1 MSLSMYQASI
11 PAFVQ
16 MLNREEC
23 WSLSTS
29 PSARLQQRFKPSER
43 KKGYL
48 SPVTA
53 PGWAAVPQ
61 HGGVEHA
68 NTVTGSKATISL
80 RSVAHFENL
89 ATVCGVKS
97 LCGISARSI
106 G

>member
-1 MSLSMYQASI
+1 MSRLHEQLGKSAGH
-11 PAFVQ
+11 
-16 MLNREEC
+16 R
-23 WSLSTS
+23 
-29 PSARLQQRFKPSER
+29 PSHPERLQPANLQPSER
-43 KKGYL
+43 GKGYL

-80 RSVAHFENL
+80 RSVAHFESL